1 MLEFPERMSGDKAE
15 IRIGMLERRDA
26 VLERFEPILSWCPT
40 YVGGNGSGNFLIR
53 RQRFHIQT
61 QILPPG
67 ERSSVRMAA
76 HDLWKS
82 KERIS
87 NLESP
92 ESLAVLEIFR
102 KKDLAPRLDCG

>member
-1 MLEFPERMSGDKAE
+1 
-15 IRIGMLERRDA
+15 
-26 VLERFEPILSWCPT
+26 
-40 YVGGNGSGNFLIR
+40 
-53 RQRFHIQT
+53 
-61 QILPPG
+61 
-67 ERSSVRMAA
+67 MAA